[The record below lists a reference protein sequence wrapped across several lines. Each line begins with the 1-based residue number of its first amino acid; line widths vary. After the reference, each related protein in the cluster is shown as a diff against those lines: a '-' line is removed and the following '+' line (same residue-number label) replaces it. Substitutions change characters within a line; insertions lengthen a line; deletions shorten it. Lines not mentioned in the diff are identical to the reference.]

1 MFRLIK
7 ILSGRTGQ
15 AEPEKLPATAAEYT
29 IGEALVLEN
38 GVLVACPA
46 NGKPTY
52 LSCEEK
58 EITEDGAPLSVYLIS
73 PAMVLE
79 CPVVG
84 DASALVLG
92 KKVALSA
99 DAKGINAAATGSAT
113 IYDLAYADKGLV
125 SVIFD

>member
-7 ILSGRTGQ
+7 ILSGRTNQ
-15 AEPEKLPATAAEYT
+15 AEPQMLPATAAEYT

-38 GVLVACPA
+38 GSLVACPA
-46 NGKPTY
+46 SGKPTY

-58 EITEDGAPLSVYLIS
+58 TIAEDGAPLSVYLIS

-84 DASALVLG
+84 DVSTLVVG
-92 KKVALSA
+92 KKVAISA
-99 DAKGINAAATGSAT
+99 DAKGINAAASGSAT
-113 IYDLAYADKGLV
+113 IYDLAYADKGIV
-125 SVIFD
+125 SVIFH